1 MLFIARVSSTYPF
14 LSGNTGCPCQPP
26 SSIESSGSTEILST
40 ASLPQPART
49 VRAMQSMT
57 AAIMNE
63 YFLIL
68 FIKHSFLF
76 LIICAAYFI
85 KSRLKHHE
93 HGQRAE
99 GYGDLLIILI
109 MAA

>member
-1 MLFIARVSSTYPF
+1 
-14 LSGNTGCPCQPP
+14 
-26 SSIESSGSTEILST
+26 
-40 ASLPQPART
+40 
-49 VRAMQSMT
+49 MQSMT

-99 GYGDLLIILI
+99 GYGESFDYPDHGSLTLFLFSGRILSHKGNAVNGLPEIRLLYL
-109 MAA
+109 